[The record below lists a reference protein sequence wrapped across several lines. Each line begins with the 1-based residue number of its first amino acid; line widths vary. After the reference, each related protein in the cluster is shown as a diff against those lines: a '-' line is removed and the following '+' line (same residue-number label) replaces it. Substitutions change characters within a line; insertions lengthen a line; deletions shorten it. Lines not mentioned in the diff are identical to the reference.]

1 MAIID
6 FFDRGVSIAPDADYL
21 VAGSRRFT
29 YREVHALS
37 CRIANGLLA
46 TGLPIST
53 AAAVW
58 SPNDPV
64 GWQCTL
70 GIWRAGF
77 AWSPVNPRSPVDE
90 IIRQLDAFDC
100 RILFFHSSFESH
112 IAAVAQRLPGL
123 RLLVCIDAPVS
134 GKDKKL
140 AGLAEWAEAQSAQA
154 PDVRPPM
161 DAVCAVTPT
170 GGTTGRPKGVMQ
182 THRSFQTMVANW
194 LSVLVYGAGERPV
207 NLAAAPI
214 THTAGIFSLMA
225 SARGGTLVILPRP
238 EPASLLDA
246 IEEHRIS
253 ELFLPPTVIY
263 ALLDLPGLA
272 ERDLRSLRYL
282 LYGAAPMSPG
292 KLRQALSAFG
302 PVLIQ
307 GFGQSEAPA
316 GIACLEPTDHFV
328 DGRVAGDSRLSSCG
342 RPFPFTRVSIRDDVG
357 QACPSGAI
365 GEICVAGDIVMKGYY
380 ADPERTAEVLKD
392 GWLHTGD
399 LGFLD
404 AEGYLH
410 ITDRKKD
417 MIISGGFN
425 IYSAEVEAV
434 INGLD
439 GVRECAVIGIPDE
452 KWGEAVMAIV
462 ELSPGQT
469 LSADDIIAACKARLD
484 GVRSPKMVRFLPSLP
499 RSTAGKVLK
508 TDLREPYWAGVARP
522 VA

>member
-29 YREVHALS
+29 YRTVHAAS

-46 TGLPIST
+46 TGLPLST

-64 GWQCTL
+64 AWQCAL

-77 AWSPVNPRSPVDE
+77 AWSPVNPRSPVEE
-90 IIRQLDAFDC
+90 IIGQLDAFDC
-100 RILFFHSSFESH
+100 RVLFFHSSFASE
-112 IAAVAQRLPGL
+112 IAAVAERLPGL
-123 RLLVCIDAPVS
+123 RLLICIDAPAS
-134 GKDKKL
+134 GAGGRLTGL
-140 AGLAEWAEAQSAQA
+140 AGWIDGQSAEA

-161 DAVCAVTPT
+161 DAVCAITPT
-170 GGTTGRPKGVMQ
+170 GGTTGRPKGVMN
-182 THRSFQTMVANW
+182 THRSFQMMVANW
-194 LSVLVYGAGERPV
+194 LSVLTYRGERPV

-246 IEEHRIS
+246 IEEHGVS

-263 ALLDLPGLA
+263 ALLDQPGLG
-272 ERDLRSLRYL
+272 ERKLQSLRYL

-292 KLRQALSAFG
+292 KLRQALGVFG

-316 GIACLEPTDHFV
+316 GIACLEPADHFI
-328 DGRVAGDSRLSSCG
+328 DGVIADDSRLASCG
-342 RPFPFTRVSIRDDVG
+342 RPFPFTRVSIRDAVG
-357 QACPSGAI
+357 LACPAGAI
-365 GEICVAGDIVMKGYY
+365 GEICVGGDIVMKGYY
-380 ADPERTAEVLKD
+380 ADPERTAEVLRD

-399 LGFLD
+399 MGFLD
-404 AEGYLH
+404 ADGFLF
-410 ITDRKKD
+410 ITDRKRD

-434 INGLD
+434 INSLD
-439 GVRECAVIGIPDE
+439 GVRECAVIGVPDE

-462 ELSPGQT
+462 ELSPGRHMSGET
-469 LSADDIIAACKARLD
+469 VVAACKARLD
-484 GVRSPKMVRFLPSLP
+484 GVRAPKIVRFMSSLP
-499 RSTAGKVLK
+499 RSTAGKILK
-508 TDLREPYWAGVARP
+508 AELRAPFWAGRSRHVA
-522 VA
+522 